1 MPNFFIWFRY
11 LVFALSIVC
20 SAVIASV
27 SVWNLGFAHQASKS
41 LTQVVQVDSFVVF
54 VGAFSLVGVFTIIFI
69 EVGRTNAFTSRIWF
83 DCLWS
88 GFLFL
93 LNISAAS
100 VVTALMPS
108 QMCKNTVELPSDA
121 CTSTKVIQGFTW
133 LITILLL
140 VYFLTIF
147 ITVFIRSGSDSRLW
161 WYSIYDISTY
171 DRSNSSTRLQSPPS
185 SPMPRMSSLKRLI
198 KPPSILPIAAPR
210 PQRPTINTVAN
221 IMPYAYRSGLSPDY
235 QIEHFQFPIRPPPQ
249 TQRESG
255 TQRLPTIAGAGPKNL
270 YPEYLRSSLP
280 PNSSNQR
287 VTSASNTYRTSA
299 VPGNGFPPHP
309 QESPPPLG
317 NWPRPDIM
325 TQASR
330 RSHRIT
336 PKAQA
341 GVPTRVASITLDPE
355 SEAIPGVSSPVS
367 DSRSKPTGPR
377 TRAGSNSMGDSMSA
391 GRPPPLDLTGIS
403 AFRPNR

>member
-27 SVWNLGFAHQASKS
+27 SVWNLGFAHQASK
-41 LTQVVQVDSFVVF
+41 LDSFVVF

-108 QMCKNTVELPSDA
+108 QMCKIELPSEA

-185 SPMPRMSSLKRLI
+185 SPMPRMSSLKRLV
-198 KPPSILPIAAPR
+198 KPLPILSIAAPR

-235 QIEHFQFPIRPPPQ
+235 QIEHFQFPVRPPPQ

-255 TQRLPTIAGAGPKNL
+255 TQRLPTIVGAGPKNL

-299 VPGNGFPPHP
+299 VPGDGFPPHP

-341 GVPTRVASITLDPE
+341 GIPPRVASITLDPE

-377 TRAGSNSMGDSMSA
+377 TRAGSNSMGDNMSI
-391 GRPPPLDLTGIS
+391 GRPPPLDLSGIS